1 MPQSDPRSASS
12 LRGGEFVAPRVMPRS
27 GPETVVNPEKRAAAG
42 NSIDYALL
50 PSAPTSSIA
59 RILFPAAEGDE
70 RCDRNV
76 SGLTIGHFQVME
88 RIRSGG
94 MGAVFKALDMRLNRH
109 VALKVLPPSLA
120 RDETAV
126 LRFRNEAQAA
136 AQLDHENIARVF
148 YIGEDEG
155 LHYIAFE
162 FVTGTNL
169 RELIQQQGRMPIAD
183 AVNYTLQTAFA
194 LLHMSAKGVVHRD
207 IKPSNI
213 IITPAGRAKLVDMGL
228 ARQEKRV
235 AANADLTLAGTTL
248 GTFDYISPEQA
259 RDPRTADVRS
269 DIYSLGCTLYHML
282 TGEPPY
288 PDGTVLQKLLQH
300 QGEDPPNPADK
311 NRQVPENLA
320 AVVREMMTK
329 DQRRRYQTAEQLV
342 RDLMLVAGSLGLRS
356 LSPEGLV
363 WLSASPRTS
372 FWERHLAW
380 MATVACLLIIVGYLE
395 FGAGRWNPLSNLDR
409 RNSSASSGDAT
420 PTPATESTQS
430 GNGVGS
436 VAATKTLGGGS
447 ANRQGSGTD
456 ADDPRSASG
465 LSSSGVSLVAT
476 KSSLDESSSA
486 DASRSASETDARA
499 TAAAKTKPMAGSTT
513 EAGRRPETSKT
524 GADATESAI
533 VILSPDGSIPQSY
546 PTLEAACS
554 AAADGSVIELRF
566 QGRRQE
572 APVRVTKRVTIRAA
586 KGLRP
591 VIEFVPKEIPA
602 EGFLTRMITV
612 VSGQLELI
620 GFDILLNIPDGISG
634 DQWTVVAVQRPEAVR
649 LDGLTVTLNNPRQRP
664 CAVVELAPGWGAS
677 MPDIMSAN
685 KTTVRTP
692 LDVEVTSSLIRG
704 GGDLFL
710 VKHVIPLR
718 LSVKESAVALD
729 GTLLREAGN
738 QALPTDNTHIEL
750 RIDHITG
757 LMSRGLVRLDSGEAG
772 RRLLPLQ
779 VSSSNSIF
787 STNHPEPLVT
797 ASGMVPAQD
806 LRQLLTWS
814 GQRNFYDR
822 FDSLWMILS
831 TDGAGRM
838 ENLNFAMWQNHWGTA
853 LEVEPRDDGVL
864 WQEDWA
870 TKPLAEMRSD
880 DFALDR
886 EVLDNPAVSGA
897 TDGRDAGADLSK
909 LPR

>member
-1 MPQSDPRSASS
+1 
-12 LRGGEFVAPRVMPRS
+12 V
-27 GPETVVNPEKRAAAG
+27 
-42 NSIDYALL
+42 I
-50 PSAPTSSIA
+50 
-59 RILFPAAEGDE
+59 
-70 RCDRNV
+70 
-76 SGLTIGHFQVME
+76 
-88 RIRSGG
+88 
-94 MGAVFKALDMRLNRH
+94 
-109 VALKVLPPSLA
+109 
-120 RDETAV
+120 
-126 LRFRNEAQAA
+126 
-136 AQLDHENIARVF
+136 
-148 YIGEDEG
+148 
-155 LHYIAFE
+155 
-162 FVTGTNL
+162 
-169 RELIQQQGRMPIAD
+169 
-183 AVNYTLQTAFA
+183 
-194 LLHMSAKGVVHRD
+194 
-207 IKPSNI
+207 
-213 IITPAGRAKLVDMGL
+213 
-228 ARQEKRV
+228 
-235 AANADLTLAGTTL
+235 
-248 GTFDYISPEQA
+248 
-259 RDPRTADVRS
+259 
-269 DIYSLGCTLYHML
+269 
-282 TGEPPY
+282 
-288 PDGTVLQKLLQH
+288 
-300 QGEDPPNPADK
+300 
-311 NRQVPENLA
+311 
-320 AVVREMMTK
+320 
-329 DQRRRYQTAEQLV
+329 
-342 RDLMLVAGSLGLRS
+342 
-356 LSPEGLV
+356 
-363 WLSASPRTS
+363 
-372 FWERHLAW
+372 
-380 MATVACLLIIVGYLE
+380 
-395 FGAGRWNPLSNLDR
+395 
-409 RNSSASSGDAT
+409 
-420 PTPATESTQS
+420 
-430 GNGVGS
+430 
-436 VAATKTLGGGS
+436 
-447 ANRQGSGTD
+447 
-456 ADDPRSASG
+456 
-465 LSSSGVSLVAT
+465 LVAT
-476 KSSLDESSSA
+476 KSSLDEPSSA
-486 DASRSASETDARA
+486 DASRAAAGSASETDVRT
-499 TAAAKTKPMAGSTT
+499 TAAAKTKPITGSTP

-524 GADATESAI
+524 GADPTEPAI
-533 VILSPDGSIPQSY
+533 VILSPDGSFSQSY

-602 EGFLTRMITV
+602 EGNLTRMITV

-685 KTTVRTP
+685 KSAVRTP
-692 LDVEVTSSLIRG
+692 LEVEVTSSLIRG

-757 LMSRGLVRLDSGEAG
+757 LMSRGLVRLDGGEAG

-831 TDGAGRM
+831 TEGAGRM

-864 WQEDWA
+864 WREDWA
-870 TKPLAEMRSD
+870 TKPLAEMWAD

>member
-1 MPQSDPRSASS
+1 
-12 LRGGEFVAPRVMPRS
+12 MPRS

-42 NSIDYALL
+42 SSIDHALV
-50 PSAPTSSIA
+50 PSAPKSSIA
-59 RILFPAAEGDE
+59 RVLFPAVEADE
-70 RCDRNV
+70 KSGQDL
-76 SGLTIGHFQVME
+76 SGLTIGHFQVTG

-94 MGAVFKALDMRLNRH
+94 MGAVFKALDTRLNRT

-120 RDETAV
+120 RDETSV

-169 RELIQQQGRMPIAD
+169 RELIQQHGRMPIAD
-183 AVNYTLQTAFA
+183 AVNFTLQTASA
-194 LLHMSAKGVVHRD
+194 LLHMASKGVVHRD

-213 IITPAGRAKLVDMGL
+213 IITPTGRAKLVDMGL

-288 PDGTVLQKLLQH
+288 PEGTVLQKLLQH
-300 QGEDPPNPADK
+300 QGEDPPNPTLK

-320 AVVREMMTK
+320 AVVREMMAK
-329 DQRRRYQTAEQLV
+329 DPRRRYQTAEQLV

-363 WLSASPRTS
+363 WLSSSPRSS

-395 FGAGRWNPLSNLDR
+395 FGATRWNPLSNLDR
-409 RNSSASSGDAT
+409 QNDLASNGDAMRT
-420 PTPATESTQS
+420 AESRPRY
-430 GNGVGS
+430 NGEGS
-436 VAATKTLGGGS
+436 VAVTKRPGTNSNERVMPKENEPSGASPTAT
-447 ANRQGSGTD
+447 A
-456 ADDPRSASG
+456 
-465 LSSSGVSLVAT
+465 
-476 KSSLDESSSA
+476 KSPSDE
-486 DASRSASETDARA
+486 ASRPPTSLTSDTEIRA
-499 TAAAKTKPMAGSTT
+499 TAVAKAKPATGSTGSAAET
-513 EAGRRPETSKT
+513 SRRPDTSKAGVAA
-524 GADATESAI
+524 GAEVSEPAI
-533 VILSPDGSIPQSY
+533 VILSPDGSTSQSY

-586 KGLRP
+586 RGLRP
-591 VIEFVPKEIPA
+591 VVEFVPKEIPA
-602 EGFLTRMITV
+602 EGLLTRMITV
-612 VSGQLELI
+612 VSGQLEMI
-620 GFDILLNIPDGISG
+620 GFDILLNIPDGLSG
-634 DQWTVVAVQRPEAVR
+634 DQWTVVAAQRPEAVR
-649 LDGLTVTLNNPRQRP
+649 LDGMSITLNNPRQRP

-677 MPDIMSAN
+677 MPDIMSAT
-685 KTTVRTP
+685 KSTVRTP
-692 LDVEVTSSLIRG
+692 LEVEVTSSLIRG

-729 GTLLREAGN
+729 GTLLREAGS
-738 QALPTDNTHIEL
+738 QALPTDSTHIEL

-757 LMSRGLVRLDSGEAG
+757 LMSRGLVRLDGGEAG

-806 LRQLLTWS
+806 LRQLLRWN

-838 ENLNFAMWQNHWGTA
+838 ENLNFSMWQNHWGTA

-870 TKPLAEMRSD
+870 TKPLAEMRAD

-886 EVLDNPAVSGA
+886 DVLDNPAVSGA
-897 TDGRDAGADLSK
+897 TDGRDAGADVAR